1 MKCNVL
7 SKSSKWEMGFVHYIA
22 RFTISR
28 FIISRFEYILCI
40 WRLSTSHP
48 NCPYHKL
55 LHKIRFFLSPLVWHA
70 AGGREETI
78 YCFAFYQIFGGMYLL
93 TYPPTLKNPSLLSPL
108 KNIISSKKVC
118 YFCNSLLCWR
128 QNGRKEAT
136 SEAMG
141 GQQMIL
147 TDKLDLLHVE
157 KVHLAQ
163 ERCNKS

>member
-1 MKCNVL
+1 MNKL
-7 SKSSKWEMGFVHYIA
+7 WW
-22 RFTISR
+22 
-28 FIISRFEYILCI
+28 EYIQLKVFLKKSLQMYIVVLCI

-118 YFCNSLLCWR
+118 YFCNSLLL
-128 QNGRKEAT
+128 T
-136 SEAMG
+136 SKWKKRSHFRSYG

>member
-1 MKCNVL
+1 MMRIYPAESFLK
-7 SKSSKWEMGFVHYIA
+7 KSLQMYI
-22 RFTISR
+22 
-28 FIISRFEYILCI
+28 ILCI

>member
-1 MKCNVL
+1 MMRIYPAESFLK
-7 SKSSKWEMGFVHYIA
+7 KSLQMYS
-22 RFTISR
+22 
-28 FIISRFEYILCI
+28 ILCI

-118 YFCNSLLCWR
+118 YFCNSVDVKMEEKKPLQKLW
-128 QNGRKEAT
+128 GT
-136 SEAMG
+136 
-141 GQQMIL
+141 
-147 TDKLDLLHVE
+147 TDDLDW
-157 KVHLAQ
+157 
-163 ERCNKS
+163 